1 MQTFVVEV
9 LNEKAVSLLR
19 DLEDLDIIRLIPQE
33 PEPDEK
39 TEKTVQNRVAGRLSE
54 QFRGSIPP
62 EVAADLH
69 RQLEEMRNEWERD
82 I

>member
-9 LNEKAVSLLR
+9 LNEKAVPLLR
-19 DLEDLDIIRLIPQE
+19 DLENLDIIRLIPQE
-33 PEPDEK
+33 AKPVEEPK
-39 TEKTVQNRVAGRLSE
+39 QNRISGRLSE